1 MCDGEG
7 LGLTVNGVTPENK
20 QSKNLV
26 YLSKVSIS
34 AVKYW
39 TNRLGK
45 FLNFL
50 HRL

>member
-7 LGLTVNGVTPENK
+7 LGLTVNGVTLENK
-20 QSKNLV
+20 PSKNLV
-26 YLSKVSIS
+26 YSKKVSVSVI
-34 AVKYW
+34 KYW